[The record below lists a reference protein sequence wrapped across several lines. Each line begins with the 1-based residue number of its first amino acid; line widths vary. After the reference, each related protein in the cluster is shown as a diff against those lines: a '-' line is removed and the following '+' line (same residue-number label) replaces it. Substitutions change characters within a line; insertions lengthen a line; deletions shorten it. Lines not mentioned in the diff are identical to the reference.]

1 MEYISRTDEIQKSK
15 HVFEGILSV
24 IRKAAE
30 LLKDGRAAK
39 KTDLENIFPGLWTKL
54 EERLEIAEVKDE
66 YDFLSALSDKE
77 QVCIGFKRGLLG
89 DLTGEYIW
97 FLIPIYS
104 PDPGMPGNVVAME
117 ASGDGGG
124 KATYFFRIMDRNEYR
139 QKRDKSEL
147 ADITSEFLIKL
158 NRCML
163 EINFRREPIYLTDE
177 KINQPSYSRYRE
189 SIRQIPYLQTLRK
202 HFIGRVIH
210 GSSEQWEKDVLDLM
224 QFNINA
230 RDNGE
235 KWSKSLSRE

>member
-54 EERLEIAEVKDE
+54 EERL
-66 YDFLSALSDKE
+66 
-77 QVCIGFKRGLLG
+77 
-89 DLTGEYIW
+89 
-97 FLIPIYS
+97 YS